1 MLPLSIVWDVNPN
14 LISLDQVPVIGQL
27 TVRYYGVLF
36 AAAFVLG
43 YILFMKIFKNE
54 GISIEVLD
62 RLTLYMVIG
71 TIVGARLGHVFF
83 YQPDYYL
90 SHPHQILYIWQGG
103 LASHGAAIGIMLA
116 LYLFVRKEK
125 KPYLWILDRI
135 SIAVA
140 LAAFFI
146 RTGNLMNSEIYGNQ
160 TDLPWGFIF
169 VRANEVVPKHPTQI
183 YEALAYLVIFYI
195 LYRIYF
201 KTKGS
206 FKPGLLF
213 GLFMLL
219 VFSARFLIEFIKEVQ
234 VPFEKTMAL
243 NMGQWLSLPFIA
255 LGIILLYRAHKS
267 PASVQEKGR
276 GANGK
281 TAKGKTA
288 KSKAAKG
295 KAAKGKGK

>member
-1 MLPLSIVWDVNPN
+1 MLPLSIVWDVDPE
-14 LISLDQVPVIGQL
+14 LISLEQVPLIGQL

-36 AAAFVLG
+36 ALAFVLG
-43 YILFMKIFKNE
+43 YLLFTRIFKTE

-71 TIVGARLGHVFF
+71 TVLGARLGHVFF

-90 SHPHQILYIWQGG
+90 SHPHEILYIWHGG
-103 LASHGAAIGIMLA
+103 LASHGAAIGILVA

-125 KPYLWILDRI
+125 KPYMWILDRI

-140 LAAFFI
+140 LAGFFI
-146 RTGNLMNSEIYGNQ
+146 RMGNLMNSEIYGMQ

-183 YEALAYLVIFYI
+183 YEALAYLVVFYI
-195 LYRIYF
+195 LYRLYF
-201 KTKGS
+201 RTRGN

-219 VFSARFLIEFIKEVQ
+219 VFTARFFIEFIKEVQ
-234 VPFEKTMAL
+234 VAFEKSMAL
-243 NMGQWLSLPFIA
+243 NMGQLLSLPFIA
-255 LGIILLYRAHKS
+255 LGIILLYRVWKTPGGILQHAKKKS
-267 PASVQEKGR
+267 
-276 GANGK
+276 GK
-281 TAKGKTA
+281 
-288 KSKAAKG
+288 
-295 KAAKGKGK
+295 

>member
-1 MLPLSIVWDVNPN
+1 MLPLSIVWDVDPN
-14 LISLDQVPVIGQL
+14 LIHLDQVPVIGQL
-27 TVRYYGVLF
+27 TVRYYGVFF

-43 YILFMKIFKNE
+43 YILFMKIFKTE
-54 GISIEVLD
+54 GISVEVLD
-62 RLTLYMVIG
+62 RLTLHMVIG

-90 SHPHQILYIWQGG
+90 SHPHEILYIWQGG
-103 LASHGAAIGIMLA
+103 LASHGAAIGILAA

-135 SIAVA
+135 VIAVA
-140 LAAFFI
+140 LAGFFI
-146 RTGNLMNSEIYGNQ
+146 RMGNLMNSEIYGTQ

-169 VRANEVVPKHPTQI
+169 ARANEVVPKHPTQI
-183 YEALAYLVIFYI
+183 YEALAYLIIFYI

-219 VFSARFLIEFIKEVQ
+219 VFTARFLIEFIKEVQ
-234 VPFEKTMAL
+234 VPFEKTMSL
-243 NMGQWLSLPFIA
+243 NMGQLLSLPFIA
-255 LGIILLYRAHKS
+255 LGIILLYRVSKS
-267 PASVQEKGR
+267 SKSSSHAASP
-276 GANGK
+276 
-281 TAKGKTA
+281 
-288 KSKAAKG
+288 
-295 KAAKGKGK
+295 